1 MANAV
6 LTTTLRRARLGSRQ
20 SSGEAGFSTLE
31 AVVVIPVVVIIT
43 MLVIQYVML
52 WHARNLA
59 QAAAQ
64 DGLRAAR
71 GYQATAAQG
80 QASATHYLDTVAGN
94 LLHNRQIDADRSAT
108 TVQVTIHA
116 SVLSVVPFGSYT
128 VTETATGPVERYV
141 DVAGQFTNSEVS
153 GGGN

>member
-1 MANAV
+1 MTTMSLTNA
-6 LTTTLRRARLGSRQ
+6 LRRARSRLPARTTD
-20 SSGEAGFSTLE
+20 EDGFSTLE

-59 QAAAQ
+59 EAAAQ
-64 DGLRAAR
+64 NGLRVAR

-80 QASATHYLDTVAGN
+80 QVSAAHYLETVAGS
-94 LLHNRQIDADRSAT
+94 LLQDRHVDAHRSAT
-108 TVQVTIHA
+108 TAEVTVHA

-128 VTETATGPVERYV
+128 VDETASGPVERYV
-141 DVAGQFTNSEVS
+141 DSTSR
-153 GGGN
+153 

>member
-1 MANAV
+1 MT
-6 LTTTLRRARLGSRQ
+6 TTTLTKVVRRARARARAAFDAR
-20 SSGEAGFSTLE
+20 EAGFSTLE

-64 DGLRAAR
+64 NGLRVAR

-80 QASATHYLDTVAGN
+80 QASAAQYLDTVAGN
-94 LLHNRQIDADRSAT
+94 LLHNRHVDAQRGAT
-108 TVQVTIHA
+108 TVEVTVHA

-128 VTETATGPVERYV
+128 VDESASGPVERYV
-141 DVAGQFTNSEVS
+141 DSPPG
-153 GGGN
+153 

>member
-1 MANAV
+1 MTTMRLTNA
-6 LTTTLRRARLGSRQ
+6 LRLARSRLPARTA
-20 SSGEAGFSTLE
+20 GDDGFSTLE

-59 QAAAQ
+59 EAAAQ
-64 DGLRAAR
+64 NGLRVAR

-80 QASATHYLDTVAGN
+80 QASATHYLDSVASN
-94 LLHNRQIDADRSAT
+94 LLQDRQVDAHRTAT
-108 TVQVTIHA
+108 TVEVTVHA

-128 VTETATGPVERYV
+128 VDETASGPVERYV
-141 DVAGQFTNSEVS
+141 DSPPG
-153 GGGN
+153 

>member
-1 MANAV
+1 MNAV
-6 LTTTLRRARLGSRQ
+6 HITMLRRARARVHKVGEAD
-20 SSGEAGFSTLE
+20 EAGFSTLE

-64 DGLRAAR
+64 DGLRVAR

-80 QASATHYLDTVAGN
+80 QAAASHYLDAVAGN
-94 LLHNRQIDADRSAT
+94 LLHDRRVDADRSAM
-108 TVQVTIHA
+108 TVQITVHA
-116 SVLSVVPFGSYT
+116 SVLSVVPFGNYT
-128 VTETATGPVERYV
+128 VDETARGPVERYI
-141 DVAGQFTNSEVS
+141 DVAPQR
-153 GGGN
+153 